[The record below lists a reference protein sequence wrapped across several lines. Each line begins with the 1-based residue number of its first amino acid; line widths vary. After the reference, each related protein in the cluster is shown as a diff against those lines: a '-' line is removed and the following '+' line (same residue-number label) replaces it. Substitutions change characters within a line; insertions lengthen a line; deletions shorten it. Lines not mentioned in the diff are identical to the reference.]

1 MLKAQVIVG
10 IGLLLAATSSWADT
24 SRLAQAASVPTG
36 PGVGTAAITNLRGTI
51 TAIDREK
58 KTVTVTGE
66 QGRRV
71 VLDVHQPAT
80 FDAIKVGDP
89 VVAKYMETVV
99 IQARKA
105 GTATPGVK
113 AEAVRVPAK
122 PGGTPGGTV
131 AREIT
136 VTATITAIDR
146 ASGTV
151 TLRGPQGDVDTVQVK
166 DRQMLQSVREGD
178 LVEVTVAQ
186 ALAVS
191 LDRSAP

>member
-1 MLKAQVIVG
+1 MLKAPPVIVG

-24 SRLAQAASVPTG
+24 SRVAQAASVPTG

-80 FDAIKVGDP
+80 FDVIKVGDP
-89 VVAKYMETVV
+89 VVATYMETVV

-105 GTATPGVK
+105 GTGNCGKLGPDT
-113 AEAVRVPAK
+113 AVRERDEQEDRRQQREYGPLIGAPRKRLAQRGLAHVP
-122 PGGTPGGTV
+122 
-131 AREIT
+131 
-136 VTATITAIDR
+136 
-146 ASGTV
+146 
-151 TLRGPQGDVDTVQVK
+151 RGAAN
-166 DRQMLQSVREGD
+166 
-178 LVEVTVAQ
+178 VAQ
-186 ALAVS
+186 FRRKPVRLPHVRLFRHRRPPACPRTAG
-191 LDRSAP
+191 RQA

>member
-10 IGLLLAATSSWADT
+10 MGLLLAATSSWADG

-71 VLDVHQPAT
+71 TLDVHQPAT

-89 VVAKYMETVV
+89 VVARYMETVV

-113 AEAVRVPAK
+113 AEAVRVPSK
-122 PGGTPGGTV
+122 PGERPGGTV

-166 DRQMLQSVREGD
+166 DRQALQSVREGD

-191 LDRSAP
+191 LDRPAP